1 MTDKKEY
8 KTAKDL
14 QIEEAKKDAKA
25 AKRSKGPQFPSQK
38 KVTKPEDSK
47 QENVA
52 ETFKK

>member
-14 QIEEAKKDAKA
+14 QIEEAKRDAKA

-38 KVTKPEDSK
+38 KVTDPEKTK

-52 ETFKK
+52 QATKK